1 MGLFDNNTDRRNHI
15 ANASSEIIYAQVV
28 GFREEIFLNP
38 RIVSDQ
44 FISYIIYDIFI
55 IRFSEN
61 IRKRAEKKKT
71 DEQIRKIHADIFKV
85 KGQYENNS
93 KSEIERMEGFT
104 KIGQLRDFT
113 CS

>member
-28 GFREEIFLNP
+28 GFREEIF
-38 RIVSDQ
+38 RINNSRIISEK
-44 FISYIIYDIFI
+44 FISYIFI

-71 DEQIRKIHADIFKV
+71 EEQIRKIEADISKF
-85 KGQYENNS
+85 KGQYEINS

-104 KIGQLRDFT
+104 KIGQLRDFI